1 MSASG
6 SEKRGAGC
14 PACNASGG
22 HSVALSDASCACAKF
37 SSPVSRHQQTII
49 AAMRMQLLGGL
60 SATRFLSQF
69 WQKKPLLVR
78 DAIPDFKGVVQAPE
92 LLALSLRDDVEARLV
107 CRRRGAWHMQQGPFS
122 RTQLAR
128 LPKSGWTLLVQGLNL
143 ELPQADALLRRFRFL
158 PYARLDDVMV
168 SYAVRGGGV
177 GRQRD
182 RRLDPKAPLKILR
195 DFRPEKEWLLEPG
208 DMLYLPPGWAHE
220 GVALEPGFTYSIGFR
235 APSHREVAREFLGYL
250 QERVAFDGLYADRG
264 AGPARRAAEIPK
276 RMVQQAAVVAGKI
289 RWRTRDVARFLGEY
303 LSAPKPQIVFS
314 RPRSPHSLA
323 SFAEGCRTRGLRLD
337 LRTRMLFRER
347 DFFVNGER
355 VEPPGRLRRVL
366 ARLAD
371 ERVLPPEMRLP
382 HPLLRLLYDWY
393 LAGWLRVGERHG

>member
-1 MSASG
+1 
-6 SEKRGAGC
+6 
-14 PACNASGG
+14 
-22 HSVALSDASCACAKF
+22 
-37 SSPVSRHQQTII
+37 
-49 AAMRMQLLGGL
+49 MQLLGGL

-78 DAIPDFKGVVQAPE
+78 NAIPDFKGVVQAPE

-107 CRRRGAWHMQQGPFS
+107 CRRRGAWHMRQGPFS

-143 ELPQADALLRRFRFL
+143 ELPEADALLRRFRFL

-177 GRQRD
+177 GPHFDSYDVFLLQGPGRRRWSVGRQRD
-182 RRLDPKAPLKILR
+182 RRLDPGAPLKILR

-235 APSHREVAREFLGYL
+235 APSHQEVAREFLAFL
-250 QERVAFDGLYADRG
+250 QERVAFDGLYAHRG

-314 RPRSPHSLA
+314 RPRSPRSPA

-355 VEPPGRLRRVL
+355 VEPAGRLRRVL

>member
-1 MSASG
+1 
-6 SEKRGAGC
+6 
-14 PACNASGG
+14 
-22 HSVALSDASCACAKF
+22 
-37 SSPVSRHQQTII
+37 
-49 AAMRMQLLGGL
+49 MRMQLLGGL

-107 CRRRGAWHMQQGPFS
+107 CRRRGAWRMQQGPFS

-143 ELPQADALLRRFRFL
+143 ELPEADALLRRFRFL

-177 GRQRD
+177 GPHFDSYDVFLLQGPGRRRWSVGRQRD
-182 RRLDPKAPLKILR
+182 RRLDPGAPLKILR

-235 APSHREVAREFLGYL
+235 APSHQEVAREFLAFL
-250 QERVAFDGLYADRG
+250 QERVALDGLYADRG

-276 RMVQQAAVVAGKI
+276 RMVQQAAAVARRI

-314 RPRSPHSLA
+314 RPRSPRSPA

-355 VEPPGRLRRVL
+355 VEPLGRLRRVL